1 MTAQPCV
8 IILAAGLGQRFQAS
22 GGTENKLDALLS
34 GRPVR
39 DHVLAAVQASELP
52 YHLVERAHTAHMH
65 NPGMADSIATGV
77 AATPEAQGW
86 LILPADLPL
95 IQPETLRVIAQAL
108 QAHPIV
114 VPFYQGTQGHPVG
127 FQSQFGSA
135 LRQLSGD
142 QGARALL
149 KQHGFARCDVV
160 DEGCIRDVDTVE
172 ALAHAQAHMRGTR

>member
-127 FQSQFGSA
+127 FQSKFGSA